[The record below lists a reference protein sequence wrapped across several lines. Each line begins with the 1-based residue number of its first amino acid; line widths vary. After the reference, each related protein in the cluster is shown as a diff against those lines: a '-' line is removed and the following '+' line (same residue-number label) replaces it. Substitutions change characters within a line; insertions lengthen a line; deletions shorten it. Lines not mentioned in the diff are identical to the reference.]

1 MTTSDDLRLPKSLT
15 LLPILNQRIGSP
27 MAHLPML
34 LRRRNGS
41 ECGTDSSSMLSP
53 HVKPT

>member
-15 LLPILNQRIGSP
+15 LLPIPNQRIGSP
-27 MAHLPML
+27 MAQQPMQ

-41 ECGTDSSSMLSP
+41 ECGTDSSCMLTP
-53 HVKPT
+53 HVGTT